1 MSDNLDSIMR
11 RIQKLLAIA
20 QDDRANPNE
29 AAAAAGMAER
39 IMRKYQIEQADLI
52 VKELKAGADLET
64 SDCLCTAKTNGTKVE
79 SVPLWAS
86 WMASAVADFNNCGAR
101 IVRNNQ
107 YEKIVRFYG
116 YSGDVQVAKYM
127 LDYLVATTLRLC
139 KTYKETME
147 YQVLGRSAMAS
158 YRSGVAMGICAS
170 IRRLIAEK
178 EQEQAAVS
186 SCTALVVVK
195 QEAIVAKYGEVFSKK
210 TSITKTTQGS
220 SYASGFS
227 DGRKVDVTR
236 RGVAG
241 SSSAP
246 MLN

>member
-11 RIQKLLAIA
+11 RVQKLLAIA
-20 QDDRANPNE
+20 QDDRADPNE

-64 SDCLCTAKTNGTKVE
+64 ADCLCTAKTNGTEVK

-86 WMASAVADFNNCGAR
+86 WMASAVADFNSCGAR
-101 IVRNNQ
+101 LTRGATG
-107 YEKIVRFYG
+107 EKVVRFYG
-116 YSGDVQVAKYM
+116 YAGDVRVAKYM

-139 KTYKETME
+139 KGYRETME

-158 YRSGVAMGICAS
+158 YRSGVAMGICAA
-170 IRRLIAEK
+170 IRALIKEK
-178 EQEQAAVS
+178 EQEQAATS
-186 SCTALVVVK
+186 SCTALIVVK
-195 QEAIVAKYGEVFSKK
+195 QEAIVAKYGEVFSRKSS
-210 TSITKTTQGS
+210 TTKTAQGS